1 MKYQLVLKNGKN
13 NYQPMEYYQ
22 LVDNDI
28 DIYNLENIDEFTIQ
42 FDNENAL
49 KNEFIKANF
58 MDEEDRDKKLKIV
71 FYENGKFRELKY
83 GLLFQKSLDYRELV
97 FFIFHNLKRPQ
108 VLN

>member
-49 KNEFIKANF
+49 KNEFIKATLW
-58 MDEEDRDKKLKIV
+58 MKKTEIR
-71 FYENGKFRELKY
+71 N
-83 GLLFQKSLDYRELV
+83 
-97 FFIFHNLKRPQ
+97 
-108 VLN
+108 